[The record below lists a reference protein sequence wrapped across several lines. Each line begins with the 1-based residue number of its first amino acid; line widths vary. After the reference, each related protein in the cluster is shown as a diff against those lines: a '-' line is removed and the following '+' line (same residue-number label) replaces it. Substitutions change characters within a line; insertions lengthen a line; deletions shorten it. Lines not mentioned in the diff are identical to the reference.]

1 MKLRSPLL
9 QKKTRLEIIPLIDIM
24 FFLLASFMLVSL
36 SMTKQQS
43 IKVSLPVASS
53 AQKDMKPDRIDLAVS
68 ADGSVY
74 FEKKMIGLLDLESL
88 LRTKHAANAETPV
101 FISGDENARHGDT
114 VRVLDLL
121 RRIGFQKVAF
131 NTKPAAA
138 ATPAATAP

>member
-43 IKVSLPVASS
+43 IKVNLPVSSS
-53 AQKDMKPDRIDLAVS
+53 AQKDLKPDRIDLAVS
-68 ADGSVY
+68 ADGNVY
-74 FEKKMIGLLDLESL
+74 LEKKMVSLPELERIL
-88 LRTKHAANAETPV
+88 QEKHAASAETPV
-101 FISGDENARHGDT
+101 FISGDENTRHGDT
-114 VRVLDLL
+114 IRLLDQL

-131 NTKPAAA
+131 NTKPA
-138 ATPAATAP
+138 PAAGS